1 MKKCA
6 LFFMD
11 VSKSQLNISHLK
23 MICVL
28 EQYDTVKEA
37 AQALF
42 ITQPAL
48 TNRIREAERRL
59 NTKLFIRRG
68 RKIVMSSAGKRLVVS
83 AKKILE
89 ELARAEHDINR
100 LTDGVERVLRVGLP
114 HYATFSW
121 LPNVVKAF
129 KDKMPEVELEISA
142 ESAIRPLTALYN
154 GDIDVAMIATSQPKL
169 VLDEHLYQVDFLLQD
184 ELLACVPSTHQFAN
198 KAYLQAEDFA
208 DETYV
213 TNSTVPET
221 DREYELFFKPN
232 NIIPHKVLQV
242 GFNEAIIELIEA
254 GMGVSIFSRRQLN
267 KLIENRNVHTAR
279 LGKEGLAIY
288 WHIVSIKQET
298 VAAATALLSETVT
311 RHLDN

>member
-1 MKKCA
+1 MKSVPC
-6 LFFMD
+6 FFMD

-28 EQYDTVKEA
+28 EQFDTVKEA

-68 RKIVMSSAGKRLVVS
+68 RKIVMSSAGKRLVIS

-100 LTDGVERVLRVGLP
+100 LTDGVERVIRVGLP
-114 HYATFSW
+114 HYASFSW
-121 LPNVVKAF
+121 LPNVVRAF
-129 KDKMPEVELEISA
+129 KEEMPEVEIEISA
-142 ESAIRPLTALYN
+142 ESAIKPLNALYN
-154 GDIDVAMIATSQPKL
+154 GDIDVAMIATSQPQL
-169 VLDEHLYQVDFLLQD
+169 VLDENLYQVEFLLRD
-184 ELLACVPSTHQFAN
+184 ELLACVSNTHSFAD
-198 KAYLQAEDFA
+198 KDYLEADDFA

-213 TNSTVPET
+213 TNSTIPET

-232 NIIPHKVLQV
+232 NIIPSKVLQV
-242 GFNEAIIELIEA
+242 GFNEAIMELIEA
-254 GMGVSIFSRRQLN
+254 GMGVSIFSQRQLN
-267 KLIENRNVHTAR
+267 KLVENRKVKTVR
-279 LGKEGLAIY
+279 LGKAGLAIY
-288 WHIVSIKQET
+288 WHVVSMKQET
-298 VAAATALLSETVT
+298 VAKATALLSSTIRVQ
-311 RHLDN
+311 LK